1 MQSQLL
7 KLIYGITEATI
18 IACLDIPTVLFI
30 GFSTILVNRFR
41 QCMQWLP
48 LLKRNQRISLSSD
61 LVNLLV
67 GFCLIFTLVTS
78 QYSLGYGVVI
88 LGVSAS
94 YTALGSISINQKR
107 TSELMALMVE
117 SQNSASELPISTTT
131 EYSDLLEDSENE

>member
-1 MQSQLL
+1 M
-7 KLIYGITEATI
+7 
-18 IACLDIPTVLFI
+18 
-30 GFSTILVNRFR
+30 
-41 QCMQWLP
+41 
-48 LLKRNQRISLSSD
+48 
-61 LVNLLV
+61 
-67 GFCLIFTLVTS
+67 IFTLVTS